1 MLCTNN
7 TLLERENKKTILF
20 TIVSKRIKH
29 LGINL
34 IKEVKDLSIENYKT
48 LMKEVEDINEF

>member
-34 IKEVKDLSIENYKT
+34 IKEVKDLFLQNYDAA
-48 LMKEVEDINEF
+48 ERNGG